1 MKIEKLQEIASQ
13 KGYKINDQF
22 FVAYEGNSQFD
33 SLNEDYKDCLEYIKN
48 GGIVLPEF
56 TPQEALERAKA
67 SKINELKA
75 NFEIAS
81 KKPHELKSVKQID
94 KNGKVIGTVDAYYN
108 IADVNS
114 LNDSVNIIFA
124 GTFIKMQAFLKVLCG
139 TLKAICETI
148 AKTSGKDYKDIIAQ
162 FDYSSILTQVNGLSN
177 SPAHAQGA
185 NIPYTTKDT
194 KGNEIRVLL
203 SFAKIEEI
211 FAHIFLRVANV
222 ASSYNIIEEQIKKAS
237 TPEEL
242 EKININIL

>member
-1 MKIEKLQEIASQ
+1 MKIEKLTDLKSQ
-13 KGYKINDQF
+13 KGYKFNSQF
-22 FVAYEGNSQFD
+22 FVAYEGNPNFD
-33 SLNEDYKDCLEYIKN
+33 SSNEDYKDCLEYIKN

-67 SKINELKA
+67 QKINDLKA

-81 KKPHELKSVKQID
+81 KKPHELKGVKQID

-124 GTFIKMQAFLKVLCG
+124 GTFIKMQAFLKVLCAN
-139 TLKAICETI
+139 LKI
-148 AKTSGKDYKDIIAQ
+148 DYNA
-162 FDYSSILTQVNGLSN
+162 ILTQVNSLSDN
-177 SPAHAQGA
+177 PATTNVA
-185 NIPYTTKDT
+185 NIPYTTKDI
-194 KGNEIRVLL
+194 KGNEIRVFL

-211 FAHIFLRVANV
+211 FAHIFTRVANV

-237 TPEEL
+237 TIEEL
-242 EKININIL
+242 EKININI

>member
-1 MKIEKLQEIASQ
+1 MEIKQLQDLKSQ
-13 KGYKINDQF
+13 KGYKFNNQF
-22 FVAYEGNSQFD
+22 FVAYEGNPNFD
-33 SLNEDYKDCLEYIKN
+33 SSNEDYKDCLEYIKN

-67 SKINELKA
+67 QKINDLKA

-81 KKPHELKSVKQID
+81 KKPHELKGVKQID

-124 GTFIKMQAFLKVLCG
+124 GTFIKMQAFLKVLCAN
-139 TLKAICETI
+139 LKI
-148 AKTSGKDYKDIIAQ
+148 DYNA
-162 FDYSSILTQVNGLSN
+162 ILTQVNSLSDN
-177 SPAHAQGA
+177 PATTNVA
-185 NIPYTTKDT
+185 NIPYTTKDI
-194 KGNEIRVLL
+194 KGNEIRVFL

-222 ASSYNIIEEQIKKAS
+222 AYFYNIIEEQIKKAL
-237 TPEEL
+237 TLEEL
-242 EKININIL
+242 EAIDIDINKRLK

>member
-1 MKIEKLQEIASQ
+1 MIFLKDPISKQINQFESMSQ
-13 KGYKINDQF
+13 IGAGFATWENITDTKEADEFLLLK
-22 FVAYEGNSQFD
+22 A
-33 SLNEDYKDCLEYIKN
+33 KN
-48 GGIVLPEF
+48 
-56 TPQEALERAKA
+56 Q
-67 SKINELKA
+67 KINELKA

-81 KKPHELKSVKQID
+81 KKPHGLKGVKQID

-124 GTFIKMQAFLKVLCG
+124 GTFIKMQAFLKALCAS
-139 TLKAICETI
+139 LKI
-148 AKTSGKDYKDIIAQ
+148 DYNV
-162 FDYSSILTQVNGLSN
+162 ILTQVNGSSDN
-177 SPAHAQGA
+177 PATANVA

-211 FAHIFLRVANV
+211 FAHIFTRVANV

-237 TPEEL
+237 TIEEL

>member
-1 MKIEKLQEIASQ
+1 MKIEKLTDLKSQ
-13 KGYKINDQF
+13 KGYKFNSQF
-22 FVAYEGNSQFD
+22 FVAYEGNPNFD
-33 SLNEDYKDCLEYIKN
+33 SSNEDYKDCLEYIKN

-67 SKINELKA
+67 QKINDLKA

-81 KKPHELKSVKQID
+81 KKPHELKGVKQID

-124 GTFIKMQAFLKVLCG
+124 GTFIKMQAFLKVLCAN
-139 TLKAICETI
+139 LKI
-148 AKTSGKDYKDIIAQ
+148 DYNA
-162 FDYSSILTQVNGLSN
+162 ILTQVNSLSDN
-177 SPAHAQGA
+177 PATTNVA
-185 NIPYTTKDT
+185 NIPYTTKDI
-194 KGNEIRVLL
+194 KVNEIRVFL

-211 FAHIFLRVANV
+211 FAHIFTRVANV

-237 TPEEL
+237 TIEEL
-242 EKININIL
+242 EKINITI

>member
-1 MKIEKLQEIASQ
+1 MILQKNKNNEIFESSLLQ
-13 KGYKINDQF
+13 PDCTN
-22 FVAYEGNSQFD
+22 
-33 SLNEDYKDCLEYIKN
+33 LNEGEIKEYR
-48 GGIVLPEF
+48 LSE
-56 TPQEALERAKA
+56 AKA
-67 SKINELKA
+67 QKINELKA

-94 KNGKVIGTVDAYYN
+94 KNGKFIKTVDAYYN

-124 GTFIKMQAFLKVLCG
+124 GTFIKMQAFLKVLCAN
-139 TLKAICETI
+139 LKI
-148 AKTSGKDYKDIIAQ
+148 DYNA
-162 FDYSSILTQVNGLSN
+162 ILTQVNSLSDN
-177 SPAHAQGA
+177 PATTNVA

-211 FAHIFLRVANV
+211 FAHIFTRVANV

-237 TPEEL
+237 TIEEL
-242 EKININIL
+242 EAIDIDINKRLK